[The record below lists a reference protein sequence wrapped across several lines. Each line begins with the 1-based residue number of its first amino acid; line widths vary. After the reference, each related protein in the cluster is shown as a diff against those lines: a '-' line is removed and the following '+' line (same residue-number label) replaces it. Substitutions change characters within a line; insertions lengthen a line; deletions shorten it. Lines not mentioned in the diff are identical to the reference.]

1 MSYSVNTNYSAA
13 IALQVLNQ
21 TSADLDVTQ
30 NRINTGK
37 KVSTAKDN
45 GAVYAIAQGLRSD
58 LGSLAAKKSGL
69 DRQQGIVDTAV
80 AAGTAVSDLLTQLK
94 EKAVSANDANFDTA
108 SQAKFKADYDSLVS
122 EINGLIGS
130 ASFGGSNVLTG
141 AVASVITPL
150 TSTTA
155 SVANVDSAIAGVSTA
170 LSNFGAQSRQ
180 IESQRSFTSKLSDV
194 IEAGIGNLVDA
205 DLARESAKLQA
216 LQVKQQL
223 GLQALSIANAAP
235 QSILALFR

>member
-21 TSADLDVTQ
+21 TSRDLAVTQ

-37 KVSTAKDN
+37 NVSTAKDN
-45 GAVYAIAQGLRSD
+45 GAVYAIAQGLHSD
-58 LGSLAAKKSGL
+58 LSGLAAKKSGL

-80 AAGTAVSDLLTQLK
+80 AAGTAVSDLLLQLK
-94 EKAVSANDANFDTA
+94 EKAASATDPNFDTA
-108 SQAKFKADYDSLVS
+108 SQAKFTADYNSVLS
-122 EINGLIGS
+122 EINGLVSS
-130 ASFGGSNVLTG
+130 ASFSGTNLLSSTISASLATLSG
-141 AVASVITPL
+141 APV
-150 TSTTA
+150 TA
-155 SVANVDSAIAGVSTA
+155 TVDTAIASVSTA
-170 LSNFGAQSRQ
+170 LSNFGASSRQ
-180 IESQRSFTSKLSDV
+180 IESQRDFTTKLSDV
-194 IEAGIGNLVDA
+194 INAGIGNLVDA

-223 GLQALSIANAAP
+223 GLQALSIANSAP

>member
-1 MSYSVNTNYSAA
+1 MSFSVNTNYSAA

-21 TSADLDVTQ
+21 TNRDLDVTQ

-45 GAVYAIAQGLRSD
+45 GAVYAISQGLRSD
-58 LGSLAAKKSGL
+58 LAGLSAKKSGL
-69 DRQQGIVDTAV
+69 DRQQGIVDTAI

-94 EKAVSANDANFDTA
+94 EKAAAANDANYDSA
-108 SQAKFKADYDSLVS
+108 SQAKFATDYTSLTT
-122 EINGLIGS
+122 EITALITS
-130 ASFGGSNVLTG
+130 ASFSGSNLLSGVALAIPTAATASG
-141 AVASVITPL
+141 AVAG
-150 TSTTA
+150 
-155 SVANVDSAIAGVSTA
+155 VDLSIAALNTA
-170 LSNFGAQSRQ
+170 LSSFGAQSRQ
-180 IESQRSFTSKLSDV
+180 IESQRAFTTQLSDV

-223 GLQALSIANAAP
+223 GLQALSIANSAP
-235 QSILALFR
+235 QSVLALFR